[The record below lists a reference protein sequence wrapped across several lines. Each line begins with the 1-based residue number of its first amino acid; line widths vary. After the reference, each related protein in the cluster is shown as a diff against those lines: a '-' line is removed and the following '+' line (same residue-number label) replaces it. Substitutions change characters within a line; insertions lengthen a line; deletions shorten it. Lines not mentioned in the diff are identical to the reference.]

1 MFKKLWNIITGAD
14 ANADGKVD
22 IKDAFIKAEKKSS
35 EKAKTKG
42 MLRRKTKIGGNYY
55 VRFCIRDF

>member
-22 IKDAFIKAEKKSS
+22 IKDAFIKAEKTVKR
-35 EKAKTKG
+35 KG
-42 MLRRKTKIGGNYY
+42 KDKRYAPKEN
-55 VRFCIRDF
+55 